1 LGKQSPN
8 NYQQLKHFKKMKVK
22 SLVWLLAMSVALFF
36 ACSKEDTDTTNI
48 TEDTIRV
55 DTIRTDTIRTPC
67 DSFAAIVLTQIDTS
81 SNPPTA
87 LITVRPIGG
96 VQPFRYRW
104 STGDSSNTIRVSSIG
119 IYTVTVT
126 DSRGCSRSFFGNVIF
141 PNTCDNYR
149 LQINTNGNTLTA
161 NTTGGRQ
168 PYTYQ
173 WSTGATTQSIIATTS
188 GTYIVTVTDANGCV
202 ARQFTQT
209 IVDCSAFKS
218 TIYVSDSTTSTL
230 VWVAATNGTAPY
242 NYRWSNGVTT
252 NFFTTTTSG
261 TYRVTATDARNCT
274 ATDELNIARSPT
286 CGTMTLRLTLN
297 SVNNL
302 TAVPLLGTAPYSYS
316 WLATGGITANTSSIP
331 TTSGNL
337 YQVTVTDARG
347 CTISG
352 KLQR

>member
-1 LGKQSPN
+1 MNQ
-8 NYQQLKHFKKMKVK
+8 VK
-22 SLVWLLAMSVALFF
+22 SLVWLLAMGITLFF
-36 ACSKEDTDTTNI
+36 ACGKEDIDITDI
-48 TEDTIRV
+48 TQDTIRV

-67 DSFAAIVLTQIDTS
+67 DSLAAIVLVQLDTS

-104 STGDSSNTIRVSSIG
+104 STGDSSNAIRVSNAG

-141 PNTCDNYR
+141 PNTCANFR

-173 WSTGATTQSIIATTS
+173 WSTGATTQSITLTMN
-188 GTYIVTVTDANGCV
+188 GFYIVTVTDANGCV
-202 ARQFTQT
+202 ARQVIQATG
-209 IVDCSAFKS
+209 DCSLFKA
-218 TIYVSDSTTSTL
+218 TINVSDSTTSAL
-230 VWVAATNGTAPY
+230 AWVGPVNGTAPY
-242 NYRWSNGVTT
+242 TYRWSTGATT
-252 NFFTTTTSG
+252 SFITVTTSG
-261 TYRVTATDARNCT
+261 VYSVTTTDARGCT
-274 ATDELNIARSPT
+274 STDELSIAQSPT
-286 CGTMTLRLTLN
+286 CGTLTLRLNLN
-297 SVNNL
+297 PPNNL
-302 TAVPLLGTAPYSYS
+302 IAVPMLGIAPYTYRWSTG
-316 WLATGGITANTSSIP
+316 ATTNSITTV
-331 TTSGNL
+331 SGNL